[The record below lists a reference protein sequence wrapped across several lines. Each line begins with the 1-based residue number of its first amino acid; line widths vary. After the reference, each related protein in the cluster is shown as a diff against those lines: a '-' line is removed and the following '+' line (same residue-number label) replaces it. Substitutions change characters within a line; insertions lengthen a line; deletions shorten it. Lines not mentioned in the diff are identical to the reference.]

1 VALFTCPWCGYAL
14 LLHFSHGKQNLRC
27 QHCYQEVPLSLA
39 NPVSQTSSGTKH
51 HDYSSPTSG
60 DLGLELKPCLSTNSL
75 GSLATKANGRSAQ
88 RLREQANQ
96 LGLSVEIQGFQ
107 EMGIVLLNYVA
118 HFISR
123 GKVVVSPTR
132 GHLHYQGMVY
142 GNVGYDPDFLEF
154 WLHLCHRKDFAQLY
168 LEGDVYCFGQFS
180 KESFEVG
187 ECVYCNLQVPIPLGM
202 HHYQGGCH
210 LCDKQPTK
218 KVVNLLAVGTPPD
231 NLFLLQKLFA
241 LRGFKANFVAHPRQI
256 TTDLLN
262 TEIDL
267 VLLYDDV
274 TVSIAQLWLKSLRC
288 HEQLQGIPI
297 VALSRK
303 AGQGNQSEAGILEGS
318 LQQDMRSESL
328 VTSLHYLAHQSSS
341 EQSLLYW
348 LPH

>member
-1 VALFTCPWCGYAL
+1 VAFLTCPWCGYAL
-14 LLHFSHGKQNLRC
+14 LLHFSHGKQKLRC

-39 NPVSQTSSGTKH
+39 NPVSQTSAGTKH
-51 HDYSSPTSG
+51 YDYSSPTFS
-60 DLGLELKPCLSTNSL
+60 DLGLELKPYLSPNSP
-75 GSLATKANGRSAQ
+75 GSLSSTTNERSAQ
-88 RLREQANQ
+88 RLVEQANK
-96 LGLSVEIQGFQ
+96 LGLSVEIPGSQ
-107 EMGIVLLNYVA
+107 EAGIVLLNYVA
-118 HFISR
+118 HFINR
-123 GKVVVSPTR
+123 GKVVVCPTS
-132 GHLHYQGMVY
+132 GHLPYQGMVY
-142 GNVGYDPDFLEF
+142 GNVGYDSDFLEF
-154 WLHLCHRKDFAQLY
+154 WLHLCNRKDFAQLY

-210 LCDKQPTK
+210 LCDKQPTH

-241 LRGFKANFVAHPRQI
+241 LRGFKANFVAHPRHI

-267 VLLYDDV
+267 VLLYDEV
-274 TVSIAQLWLKSLRC
+274 TVSIAQLWLKSLRRYG
-288 HEQLQGIPI
+288 QLQGIPI

-303 AGQGNQSEAGILEGS
+303 AGQGNHSESGILEES

-328 VTSLHYLAHQSSS
+328 VTSLHYLAHQSSRK
-341 EQSLLYW
+341 QSLLYW